1 MTKHQHTIV
10 WIDHREAKVF
20 NFGAEDV
27 EKLMIQPD
35 HPSHHIHHKANTIG
49 SGHDKTSE
57 TYLHEVAKALG
68 DAHAI
73 LITGPAGAKT
83 ELVAHIQKHDPALAK
98 NISGVETV
106 DHPSDGQLV
115 AYARKYFNVPAL
127 NSPRA

>member
-10 WIDHREAKVF
+10 WIDHREAKLF
-20 NFGAEDV
+20 NFGLDDV
-27 EKLMIQPD
+27 EKLVIHPD

-57 TYLHEVAKALG
+57 AYLHEVVKALG
-68 DAHAI
+68 DAQAI

-83 ELVAHIQKHDPALAK
+83 ELVAHIQKHDPAVAK
-98 NISGVETV
+98 KISGVETV

-115 AYARKYFNVPAL
+115 AHAKKYFNVPAL